1 MNVYFNKFKSIKSKI
16 CILTGLCLLV
26 AIVTIVTYSSLSL
39 RSLAIENAKKESL
52 NEAYKT
58 SIVIKDEIE
67 RTFALT
73 KGLAQTF
80 SSVKSKNNRMTREQV
95 SNILRTI
102 TEENANFL
110 GTYTTWEPDAFD
122 GNDRAYINK
131 PGHDATGRLLFYWT
145 RGEHGEIKLEPVYGY
160 EDTKELEGTGGM
172 RLGDYYLLPR
182 ETKQECIINPLVFK
196 VQGKDTLL
204 VSLVVPI
211 LVNNKFYGIAG
222 VDLTVSFLQDLT
234 DKINI
239 YSKTGKMVLISN
251 NGTISGITGKP
262 ELVGK
267 NLKEFYKNNH
277 EEILKIVKDGK
288 EVIINDGTNL
298 NIFVPILFGK
308 TNNPWC
314 INIIIPN
321 SRIFASV
328 TTIICKQ
335 ILTGLIFIILT
346 IMFLWTISGGIVKPL
361 IQSVYMLKDI
371 AQGEGDLTKR
381 LTVET
386 EDEIGELAQ
395 WFNKFIEKLESIIG
409 QISLNSH
416 TLMSSS
422 QDFTDISSQ
431 IAKNIGEISG
441 HSENVSLNVH
451 DIENN
456 MSSIAGASEELSAS
470 VNTMATAIE
479 EMTSTIS
486 EVARNT
492 GEAATIAN
500 QATITAHNSREYVCN
515 LGNDAKAIGK
525 IIEVIVDIADQT
537 NLLALNATIEAARAG
552 EAGKGFAVV
561 ANEVKELAKQTSKA
575 TEDIRNK
582 VSGIQHSTDDTVKAM
597 EKITLVI
604 EKVNDI
610 TNTIASA
617 VEEQSVATK
626 EISGNVSQVASVST
640 EVSGKI
646 SQAAQLIK
654 NINSNMLQ
662 VTSET
667 KESAMAAGQSKNSA
681 EDLAKIAAELN
692 NIVRQFKINKE

>member
-1 MNVYFNKFKSIKSKI
+1 MNVYLNKFKSIKSKI
-16 CILTGLCLLV
+16 CVLTGFCLLV

-39 RSLAIENAKKESL
+39 RSLAIENATKESL
-52 NEAYKT
+52 NEAYKN
-58 SIVIKDEIE
+58 SIIIKDEIE
-67 RTFALT
+67 RSFASC
-73 KGLAQTF
+73 KCLAQTL

-102 TEENANFL
+102 TEENPGFL
-110 GTYTTWEPDAFD
+110 GTYTVWEPDAFD

-131 PGHDATGRLLFYWT
+131 PGHDETGRLLYYWT
-145 RGEHGEIKLEPVYGY
+145 RGENGEIKVEPVYGY
-160 EDTKELEGTGGM
+160 EDTKEVEDTGL
-172 RLGDYYLLPR
+172 RLGEYYLLPR
-182 ETKQECIINPLVFK
+182 ESKEDCIIDPLVFK

-211 LVNNKFYGIAG
+211 IVNNKFYGITG
-222 VDLTVSFLQDLT
+222 IDIMVSFLQSLT

-239 YSKTGKMVLISN
+239 YNKSGRMVLISN

-267 NLKEFYKNNH
+267 NLKEFYKENS

-288 EVIINDGTNL
+288 ELIRNNSNNL
-298 NIFVPILFGK
+298 EIFVPILFGK
-308 TNNPWC
+308 STKPWC

-321 SRIFASV
+321 SRIYASV
-328 TTIICKQ
+328 TVIIFKQ
-335 ILTGLIFIILT
+335 ILIGIIFIFLT
-346 IMFLWTISGGIVKPL
+346 IMLLWIISVNIVKPL
-361 IQSVYMLKDI
+361 TQSVHMLKDI
-371 AQGEGDLTKR
+371 AEGEGDLTKR
-381 LTVET
+381 LIIET
-386 EDEIGELAQ
+386 EDEVGELAR
-395 WFNKFIEKLESIIG
+395 WFNKFIEKLETIIG

-422 QDFTDISSQ
+422 RDFTAISGQ
-431 IAKNIGEISG
+431 IARNIEEISG
-441 HSENVSLNVH
+441 HSQNVALNVH

-492 GEAATIAN
+492 GEAADVAN
-500 QATITAHNSREYVCN
+500 QASITTQHSMRYVSN
-515 LGNDAKAIGK
+515 LGNDAKAIGNV
-525 IIEVIVDIADQT
+525 IEVIVDIADQT

-561 ANEVKELAKQTSKA
+561 ANEVKELAKQTSKS

-597 EKITLVI
+597 EKITSVI
-604 EKVNDI
+604 EKVNNI

-646 SQAAQLIK
+646 SHAARLIK
-654 NINSNMLQ
+654 NINSNMSE

-667 KESAMAAGQSKNSA
+667 QECAMAAGQSKNSA
-681 EDLAKIAAELN
+681 EELSKIAAELD
-692 NIVRQFKINKE
+692 NIVRQFKIGNL

>member
-1 MNVYFNKFKSIKSKI
+1 MRYLNKFKSIKTKI
-16 CILTGLCLLV
+16 CILTGICLLF

-39 RSLAIENAKKESL
+39 RSLAVENARKESL
-52 NEAYKT
+52 NEAYKN
-58 SIVIKDEIE
+58 SIIIKEEIE
-67 RTFALT
+67 RSFASC
-73 KGLAQTF
+73 KCLAQVL
-80 SSVKSKNNRMTREQV
+80 SSVKSKNNRMTREEV

-102 TEENANFL
+102 TEENPDFL
-110 GTYTTWEPDAFD
+110 GTYTVWEPDEFD

-131 PGHDATGRLLFYWT
+131 PGHDDTGRLLYYWT
-145 RGEHGEIKLEPVYGY
+145 RGENGEIKVEPVYGY
-160 EDTKELEGTGGM
+160 EDTKEVEGTGM
-172 RLGDYYLLPR
+172 RLGEYYLLPR
-182 ETKQECIINPLVFK
+182 ETKEECVIDPLVFK
-196 VQGKDTLL
+196 VQNKDTLL

-211 LVNNKFYGIAG
+211 VVNNKFYGIAG
-222 VDLTVSFLQDLT
+222 VDITVSFLQDLT

-239 YSKTGKMVLISN
+239 YNKTGKMVLISN

-262 ELVGK
+262 DLVGK
-267 NLKEFYKNNH
+267 NLKEFYKNNY

-288 EVIINDGTNL
+288 EVITNDGTHL

-308 TNNPWC
+308 SNRPWC

-328 TTIICKQ
+328 TGIIWKQ
-335 ILTGLIFIILT
+335 ILTGIIFIILT
-346 IMFLWTISGGIVKPL
+346 IMFLWIISGGIVKPL
-361 IQSVYMLKDI
+361 TQSVHMLKDI

-381 LTVET
+381 LAVET

-395 WFNKFIEKLESIIG
+395 WFNKFIEKLENIIG

-422 QDFTDISSQ
+422 QDFTAISSQ
-431 IAKNIGEISG
+431 IARNIEEISG
-441 HSENVSLNVH
+441 HSQNVSLNVH

-492 GEAATIAN
+492 GEAASIAN
-500 QATITAHNSREYVCN
+500 QATVTAHNSREYVCN

-561 ANEVKELAKQTSKA
+561 ANEVKELAKQTSKS

-597 EKITLVI
+597 QKITTVI

-646 SQAAQLIK
+646 LHAAQLIK
-654 NINSNMLQ
+654 NINSNMLE

-667 KESAMAAGQSKNSA
+667 KKSAIAAGQSKNSA

-692 NIVRQFKINKE
+692 NIVRQFKIKNL